1 MKHALLLISSALIVS
16 QCAASPNKAF
26 DERMRWLKPAVA
38 KLTATIQSKV
48 NDENFDANTTNEELL
63 ELATKEDKSL
73 IDPFYD
79 HYSIKISREKKH
91 AIVMICTKDE
101 KYVWFEDL
109 GCTDEVDMEYWTF
122 KRAYPCDFQ
131 LSAKWCEDSNIT
143 NGVSVDVEDGN
154 SSR

>member
-1 MKHALLLISSALIVS
+1 MKHALLLIGSALIVS
-16 QCAASPNKAF
+16 LCVASPNKAF
-26 DERMRWLKPAVA
+26 DEDMLTLKPAVA

-48 NDENFDANTTNEELL
+48 NDENFDANITDEELL
-63 ELATKEDKSL
+63 KLATKEDKSL

-79 HYSIKISREKKH
+79 YYSIKISREKKH

-101 KYVWFEDL
+101 RYALFEDL
-109 GCTDEVDMEYWTF
+109 GCTDEVDMEYRTF

-143 NGVSVDVEDGN
+143 NGVSVDVEDGK
-154 SSR
+154 